1 MDRLDRSLLREH
13 STTSARVQAY
23 AALREAI
30 VRAEL
35 EPGRQLSEN
44 ELAARLGVS
53 RTPIREALVRLR
65 DERLVEIVPQL
76 GTFVTRI
83 STPAVGDA
91 AFIREAL
98 ECACVRRAAELATED
113 DIAALE
119 DILRAQERARDSDDF
134 DAFYVLDDAFH
145 QALCDLSEHRAVWPV
160 SQRARGPSQPG
171 PAAEHAGPELP
182 RADDRATPRRGR
194 RRGRPRLRRRRSGAA
209 RPPTQRPA
217 GGAAHPRAASRIS
230 SRRPEPW
237 P

>member
-53 RTPIREALVRLR
+53 RTPVREALVRLR

-83 STPAVGDA
+83 STQAVADA
-91 AFIREAL
+91 QFIREAL
-98 ECACVRRAAELATED
+98 ECACARRAAELATEED
-113 DIAALE
+113 VAALE
-119 DILRAQERARDSDDF
+119 DNLRAQERARDAADF
-134 DAFYVLDDAFH
+134 DAFYLLDDAFH
-145 QALCDLSEHRAVWPV
+145 HALCDLSEHRAVWPL
-160 SQRARGPSQPG
+160 SQRAKSHLNRVRRLSMPLDAYLSEMYDQHRQVVSAVADNDPDGAETMLRHHLRDVLHAVPRIR
-171 PAAEHAGPELP
+171 AEHPGFFEE
-182 RADDRATPRRGR
+182 G
-194 RRGRPRLRRRRSGAA
+194 
-209 RPPTQRPA
+209 
-217 GGAAHPRAASRIS
+217 
-230 SRRPEPW
+230 
-237 P
+237 